1 MNISPITDKIN
12 LFVGAVTALLTYLFG
27 SNWFL
32 FAMFLGLNLMD
43 FLTRWIAA
51 RLTGTE
57 NSHKG
62 WTGVLKK
69 LCYWIMILLGFGM
82 SVLFI
87 ELGEVIGLN
96 LGVTVLL
103 GWFVLATLTVNEIRS
118 ILENLVDAGV
128 AVPKFLTKGLE
139 AANKVMDK
147 VMEEPEEKIEE

>member
-1 MNISPITDKIN
+1 MDISPITNKIN
-12 LFVGAVTALLTYLFG
+12 LIVGGIGALLTYFLG

-32 FAMFLGLNLMD
+32 FAMFLGLNLLD

-62 WTGVLKK
+62 WTGILKK
-69 LCYWIMILLGFGM
+69 LCYWIMILTGFLM
-82 SVLFI
+82 SVGFVK
-87 ELGEVIGLN
+87 LGNVIGLD

-128 AVPKFLTKGLE
+128 SVPKFLTKGLE
-139 AANKVMDK
+139 VANKVMDK
-147 VMEEPEEKIEE
+147 VMEEPEAEE